1 MRYFNSKT
9 KTEAIPGL
17 HDMTGCTP
25 LDDDS
30 WFFAVS
36 RLPMATTLGVE
47 DGKPVLL
54 DSSGNVITLTAAQA
68 AEKAAK
74 KADPTLVV

>member
-1 MRYFNSKT
+1 MRYFDPKT

-17 HDMTGCTP
+17 HDLTGCTP
-25 LDDDS
+25 LDDDN
-30 WFFAVS
+30 WFFAAS
-36 RLPMATTLGVE
+36 RLPMDTTLGVK

-54 DSSGNVITLTAAQA
+54 DTSGNEITLAAAQA

-74 KADPTLVV
+74 KADPTLIV